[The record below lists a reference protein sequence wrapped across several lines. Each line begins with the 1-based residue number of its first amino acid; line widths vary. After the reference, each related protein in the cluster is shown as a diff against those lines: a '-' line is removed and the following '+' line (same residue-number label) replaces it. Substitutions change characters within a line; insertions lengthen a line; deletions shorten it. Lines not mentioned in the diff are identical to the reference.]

1 MEEGPPTGALK
12 SNSISFDLRT
22 RAVVS
27 SDAGVLF
34 LRRRQPHSSLPLQLK
49 TVSPL
54 APFSLLSLW
63 MGTPTRTEGREEP
76 ELFQVYL
83 RMQAT
88 SLKNGIITSQFV
100 QISHGSHANKI
111 SLELGE
117 TWRHYVNVWNFLPD
131 VVAQMR
137 GLKMPG
143 GRRTD
148 GRTDVSLIG

>member
-1 MEEGPPTGALK
+1 
-12 SNSISFDLRT
+12 
-22 RAVVS
+22 
-27 SDAGVLF
+27 
-34 LRRRQPHSSLPLQLK
+34 
-49 TVSPL
+49 
-54 APFSLLSLW
+54 

-143 GRRTD
+143 DRVRDGRT
-148 GRTDVSLIG
+148 RTDVSLIG